1 MSLIPTASP
10 TVFHLAFP
18 VGNLEET
25 KAFYVEGLGATPGR
39 ESPGALILNLYGTQ
53 LVAHVTRELEA
64 PQRGIYPRHFGVVF
78 SALEDWQGLCDRAQ
92 AKQLTFYQEAR
103 LRFEN
108 EALEHR
114 TFFLL
119 DPFGN
124 LLEFKHYAQ
133 PEAVFGLVG
142 VGKVGDA

>member
-18 VGNLEET
+18 VGNLEKT

-39 ESPGALILNLYGTQ
+39 ESGGALILNLYGTQ
-53 LVAHVTRELEA
+53 LVAHLTRELDP

-78 SALEDWQGLCDRAQ
+78 GALQDWQGLCDRAQ
-92 AKQLTFYQEAR
+92 AKGLTFYQEAR
-103 LRFEN
+103 LRFAG

-114 TFFLL
+114 TFFLS

-133 PEAVFGLVG
+133 QEAVFGMVG
-142 VGKVGDA
+142 VGKIGDA

>member
-25 KAFYVEGLGATPGR
+25 KAFYVEGLGAVAGR

-53 LVAHVTRELEA
+53 LVAHVAREVEA

-92 AKQLTFYQEAR
+92 SKQLTFYQETR
-103 LRFEN
+103 VRFEG
-108 EALEHR
+108 EALEHW
-114 TFFLL
+114 TFFLR

-133 PEAVFGLVG
+133 PEAVFGMVG
-142 VGKVGDA
+142 VGKIGDA

>member
-18 VGNLEET
+18 VGNLAET
-25 KAFYVEGLGATPGR
+25 KAFYIEGLGATAGR

-53 LVAHVTRELEA
+53 LVAHVTRALEP

-78 SALEDWQGLCDRAQ
+78 GALEDWQGLCDRAQ
-92 AKQLTFYQEAR
+92 SKHLSFYQEAR
-103 LRFEN
+103 VRFEN

-114 TFFLL
+114 TFFLS

-124 LLEFKHYAQ
+124 LLEFKHYAHG
-133 PEAVFGLVG
+133 EAVFGMVG
-142 VGKVGDA
+142 VGKIGDA

>member
-1 MSLIPTASP
+1 MSLIPTASS

-25 KAFYVEGLGATPGR
+25 KAFYIEGLGAISGR

-53 LVAHVTRELEA
+53 LVAHVTREIET

-78 SALEDWQGLCDRAQ
+78 GALQDWQDLCDRAQ
-92 AKQLTFYQEAR
+92 AKRLTFYQEAR
-103 LRFEN
+103 VRFGGEP
-108 EALEHR
+108 LEHR
-114 TFFLL
+114 TFFLA

-124 LLEFKHYAQ
+124 LLEFKHYAR
-133 PEAVFGLVG
+133 PEAVFGMVG
-142 VGKVGDA
+142 VGKIGDA